1 MAPLMHTLEHD
12 HTPQGIRA
20 RFAAEP
26 RQSYLRDWVYGGV
39 DGAVTMFAIVSGVIG
54 ARLSL
59 GVIVILGLSNLVADG
74 LAMAASNFLA
84 TRSEQDEYRHA
95 EAVEHRHIESDPSG
109 EREEVREIFRRYGIH
124 GDLLEQV
131 VETVTVDRHQWVRI
145 MLREEYGLPAV
156 VRRPLRAA
164 ISTFAAFVICGFI
177 PLVPFVVN
185 LGHAFSVAIA
195 ATALEFALIGA
206 VKSRWSTQP
215 LWRSALETIGVGGAA
230 AAVAYTVGA
239 GLRGFSG

>member
-1 MAPLMHTLEHD
+1 
-12 HTPQGIRA
+12 
-20 RFAAEP
+20 
-26 RQSYLRDWVYGGV
+26 
-39 DGAVTMFAIVSGVIG
+39 
-54 ARLSL
+54 
-59 GVIVILGLSNLVADG
+59 VILGLSNLVADG

-239 GLRGFSG
+239 GLRGFAG